1 MKQWLGD
8 IKLRYNLQTDNATV
22 NERLDS
28 ILFLFFVLH
37 TKRQK
42 KFSRNKTRYSEI
54 CMYRG

>member
-42 KFSRNKTRYSEI
+42 KFSRNKT
-54 CMYRG
+54 